1 MSNTAYENSIVLQI
15 DAANRAILNDG
26 KNTPIILGVK
36 GDNCAE
42 RVYFESPRYLSPEID
57 LLDETEG
64 VTLSIY
70 IDFKN
75 ANNEPYI
82 HDCTASLLS
91 VEGSNNVTF
100 SWLISNYATVA
111 KGDVKFNL
119 CVKKFKDDK
128 LAGEWHTTNSLVG
141 KVLDSVDVSKKTPE
155 ELTIDTVTLQSLINQ
170 VSDYTIAYNSLTES
184 LADVDAYVDESVDT
198 KLAAYTTSEYAEANY
213 AKKTELP
220 QQTTVETL
228 FTGVPATDR
237 LWALEDVDA
246 WTFYGVKLSKI
257 PTAGSKL
264 RIYISST
271 ADDYYKYKSFVMD
284 LHVLENT
291 THGAVCGQASHH
303 IIMSFGLTEYAFEG
317 IMHVNFNPGD
327 MCLDTSQDTLY
338 FTLVTKKYDEQIMND
353 IYDSTLVQFT
363 IDKVEMI
370 TGPGI

>member
-1 MSNTAYENSIVLQI
+1 MSNIAYENSIVLQI
-15 DAANRAILNDG
+15 DEANRAILNDG

-42 RVYFESPRYLSPEID
+42 RVYFESPKNLSPEID
-57 LLDETEG
+57 LLDTTEG
-64 VTLSIY
+64 VEISVY

-82 HDCTASLLS
+82 HECTASLLS
-91 VEGSNNVTF
+91 VDGSNNVTF
-100 SWLISNYATVA
+100 SWLVSHYATAA
-111 KGDVKFNL
+111 KGDVKFNV
-119 CVKKFKDDK
+119 CVKKFKDGE
-128 LAGEWHTTNSLVG
+128 LVAEWHTTTFIG
-141 KVLDSVDVSKKTPE
+141 KVLDSVEVTKRTPE
-155 ELTIDTVTLQSLINQ
+155 VITPDATTLQALTNQ
-170 VSDYTIAYNSLTES
+170 VSDYTIAYNNLTES
-184 LADVDAYVDESVDT
+184 LADVNAYVDT
-198 KLAAYTTSEYAEANY
+198 KMADYTTSEYAEANY

-228 FTGVPATDR
+228 FTGDPAKDR

-264 RIYISST
+264 RIYISSD

-291 THGAVCGQASHH
+291 THSAVCGQASHH
-303 IIMSFGLTEYAFEG
+303 IVMSFGLTEYVFEG

-327 MCLDTSQDTLY
+327 MCSDTSEDTLY
-338 FTLVTKKYDEQIMND
+338 FTLVTKKYDAQSIED